1 MLNNLAH
8 KISTFISVCIL
19 IMTYFLYQVLSTP
32 EITTTDIVIKSF
44 YDKDGMDV
52 LSSLKMNKE
61 VTAKCWSGS
70 LSNPRPDAW
79 RCVTENE
86 SEILDPCFSNTMSTS
101 AICLSDPWTNEYT
114 KVNLSEPINQENSN
128 SDNFFER
135 GVWAIEL
142 KSGERCIISASTGAA
157 GKSIAGL
164 FNRSICY
171 EANGA
176 PSSLEVYGDVLTNT
190 DLVTV
195 FTKKNESDLVVSEVV
210 KIWY

>member
-1 MLNNLAH
+1 MFNNLPQ
-8 KISTFISVCIL
+8 KISVVISICIL
-19 IMTYFLYQVLSTP
+19 AMTYIIYQVLSTP
-32 EITTTDIVIKSF
+32 ELTSTDVVIKSF

-52 LSSLKMNKE
+52 LPTLKMTKE
-61 VTAKCWSGS
+61 VSAKCWSGS

-86 SEILDPCFSNTMSTS
+86 SEILDPCFANTMSTS
-101 AICLSDPWTNEYT
+101 AVCLTDPWSLEYI

-142 KSGERCIISASTGAA
+142 KSGEKCIISASTGAA
-157 GKSIAGL
+157 GKSVAGL

-171 EANGA
+171 EPNGA
-176 PSSLEVYGDVLTNT
+176 PSSLEIYGDILTNT

-195 FTKKNESDLVVSEVV
+195 FTRKNESDLIVSEVV